1 MSKALTTTEAA
12 IKAVQRAENK
22 ALRRARKVIERGLID
37 ATGLNEDGAPVDED
51 AAQMRGRRL
60 QVAKD
65 LRQPVRNMPSYLK
78 LAAERLNM
86 QDKIAAAE
94 KQQTP
99 VNLNIGTVVHVAP
112 PQYEVID
119 VTATVKED

>member
-1 MSKALTTTEAA
+1 MSKALTVTEAA
-12 IKAVQRAENK
+12 VKAVEKAQSK
-22 ALRRARKVIERGLID
+22 ALRKARRVIERGLVD
-37 ATGLNEDGAPVDED
+37 ATGLNEDGQPVDDD

-60 QVAKD
+60 QVARD

-78 LAAERLNM
+78 LAADRLNM

-94 KQQTP
+94 KVQAP
-99 VNLNIGTVVHVAP
+99 VSLNIGTVVHVAP

-119 VTATVKED
+119 VTATVKEE